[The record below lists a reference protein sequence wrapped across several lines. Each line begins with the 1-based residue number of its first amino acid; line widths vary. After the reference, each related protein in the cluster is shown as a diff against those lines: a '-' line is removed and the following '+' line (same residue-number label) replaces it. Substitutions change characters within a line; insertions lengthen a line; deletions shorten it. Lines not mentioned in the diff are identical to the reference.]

1 MRDDELTTLLR
12 EDFDACAAQYENDA
26 FSRAVLHRL
35 DARMRVRKGVLGV
48 AGLLGAGIAAAQFTR
63 LLESTSHSAMLEGL
77 AAQGYQVSSVLTAS
91 LIVAAAV
98 VATAVV
104 LQREG

>member
-1 MRDDELTTLLR
+1 MRDDELATILR
-12 EDFDACAAQYENDA
+12 DDFDACAAQYEKDA
-26 FSRAVLHRL
+26 FSRAILRRL
-35 DARMRVRKGVLGV
+35 DARMRVRKGVLGL

-63 LLESTSHSAMLEGL
+63 LLESASLEGL
-77 AAQGYQVSSVLTAS
+77 AAQGYQFSSVLTAS